1 MNKSAILTLLLNK
14 RLNTLC
20 LAMFVV
26 LPHFGEIISPSSAL
40 DIARQ
45 YVQIKAKDKQ
55 IIKRL
60 SKKVHRNA
68 LSSQAKPYYLF
79 NDAQNRGFVLV
90 AGDNALGEVLAYSNT
105 NTLDTTNINPGASY
119 MLEEYKKSFIA
130 LQKRSRHQTSPIKT
144 ASLKTKVPELLK
156 SKWNQ
161 DAPYNLQLGP
171 NQDGSYPYTG
181 CVATAVAQIMAF
193 HKWPIQGSGS
203 NAYRVTHYN
212 DRLTADFSKS
222 RYDWNN
228 MRNEYRS
235 SSNEQ
240 QKNAVAL
247 LMKDVGIATNMQYTP
262 WYSGTLTWSAKEAVS
277 QYFQYDAALLSKAT
291 EGSNFV
297 QVIHQEISNGYPVYL
312 SGFQSL
318 GKSGHA
324 WVADGYDEKGLTHMN
339 FGWGGQADGYY
350 SIDAINVENS
360 GAEFGGKSLSFS
372 KGMEALLMHP
382 HRDGKNTLP
391 TEFQNEAARLMG
403 NNGFEFRL
411 AEGQSKIQN
420 QNSPIRVTLSD
431 IINKGNAF
439 NGKIGLVVY
448 NEQQQQMSEPNYA
461 SSSIDLLE
469 SGLYTGKLPISLNV
483 KDLKDGR
490 YIIAPICQPST
501 LSTTNVFYPI
511 RNTPK
516 IVLEI
521 KEGKAHVLQ
530 EYYTG
535 AGYIW
540 DGKPVS
546 RQPLRVGSSAEL
558 YCPIRILQAA
568 YKQST
573 FKVSFINAQG
583 TEVYVAQSRPDG
595 IEMQD
600 FQTKQISLNVD
611 LPQSLSPGIYRLKAQ
626 MIWSKDALSGLDEDK
641 YFDVQETKE
650 TSTTTIEVK
659 PQLQSS
665 PLMVLGSTFE
675 DNSGTSFEAQQPIPV
690 NGIFKFSLSIKN
702 NSNTL
707 YRGSLKCY
715 FEEQATGI
723 RVPLDS
729 PFLNDITINNNQLN
743 LRTTGWLKN
752 NQLRINNDKAYHL
765 IVVQQLENGDQIE
778 VPFAP
783 GKQRTYW
790 FKNAT
795 LSAKSTSTYV
805 PQPKEFFTL
814 KLPTKS
820 AYVIASSSREVEKNE
835 LSTIQEAEAKND
847 VRAIFYRE
855 GDYII
860 SLSTGRVI
868 QWNSEERDWNQ
879 VLTFAPGG
887 QMGSQLH
894 WIQQDENIRLRG
906 LGYHDIALSTPMVA
920 ERVEVLPINI
930 AQHGFATFFTPVQG
944 RIENA
949 KAYRAVKEGEDRL
962 SLREIQGEIP
972 ANTAFIVEG
981 TPSGQAQFRISAS
994 TSDKVASFKES
1005 ENVLHGSVIVPARNN
1020 SVTFY
1025 ALSGDEKAFYRL
1037 TTWQRP
1043 FRAFYSDNTANNTL
1057 RAISFV
1063 FPQTTGVAS
1072 TLFSPVT
1079 NAPFFDLSGRRVLHP
1094 QPGQIVIQNGQK
1106 VMK

>member
-1 MNKSAILTLLLNK
+1 MNKTAILSLPLNK
-14 RLNTLC
+14 RLYTLC

-26 LPHFGEIISPSSAL
+26 LPHFAEIISPSNAL

-45 YVQIKAKDKQ
+45 YVQVKAKDKQ
-55 IIKRL
+55 MIKRL
-60 SKKVHRNA
+60 SKKAHRKTF
-68 LSSQAKPYYLF
+68 SSQATPYYLF

-105 NTLDTTNINPGASY
+105 NTLDTTSINPGARY
-119 MLEEYKKSFIA
+119 LLEEYKKSFIA
-130 LQKRSRHQTSPIKT
+130 LQKRSRQQTRLIKIT
-144 ASLKTKVPELLK
+144 SLKTKVPELLT

-161 DAPYNLQLGP
+161 DSPYNLQLGP

-228 MRNEYRS
+228 MRDEYRS
-235 SSNEQ
+235 SANEQ

-262 WYSGTLTWSAKEAVS
+262 WYSGTLTWNAKEAVS

-382 HRDGKNTLP
+382 HKDGKNTLP

-411 AEGQSKIQN
+411 AEGQAKIQD
-420 QNSPIRVTLSD
+420 QHSPIRVTLSD

-469 SGLYTGKLPISLNV
+469 SGLYTGKIPISLNV

-521 KEGKAHVLQ
+521 KDGKAHVLQ

-540 DGKPVS
+540 DGKPAS

-583 TEVYVAQSRPDG
+583 TEVYIAQSRTDG

-611 LPQSLSPGIYRLKAQ
+611 LPQSLSPGTYRLKAQ
-626 MIWSKDALSGLDEDK
+626 MIWSKDALSGLDKDK
-641 YFDVQETKE
+641 YFDVQETNE

-665 PLMVLGSTFE
+665 QLMVLGSTFE

-690 NGIFKFSLSIKN
+690 NGNFKFSLSIKN

-707 YRGSLKCY
+707 FRGNLKCY
-715 FEEQATGI
+715 FEEQATGV
-723 RVPLDS
+723 RVPLEH
-729 PFLNDITINNNQLN
+729 PFLNNITIEKKL
-743 LRTTGWLKN
+743 LSLPTSGWLKN
-752 NQLRINNDKAYHL
+752 ESLKVNNDKAYHL

-795 LSAKSTSTYV
+795 VSANSTSTYV
-805 PQPKEFFTL
+805 PQPQEFFTL
-814 KLPTKS
+814 KLATTS
-820 AYVIASSSREVEKNE
+820 AYVVAPSSREVEKSE

-847 VRAIFYRE
+847 ARAIFYRE

-879 VLTFAPGG
+879 VLTFAPEG
-887 QMGSQLH
+887 QMGSPLH
-894 WIQQDENIRLRG
+894 WIQQDGNIRPRG
-906 LGYHDIALSTPMVA
+906 LGYRDIALSTPIIA
-920 ERVEVLPINI
+920 ERVDVLPITL
-930 AQHGFATFFTPVQG
+930 APHGMASFFTPVQG
-944 RIENA
+944 
-949 KAYRAVKEGEDRL
+949 KVTDGTAYRATLDNEGQLELHKIEGD
-962 SLREIQGEIP
+962 IP
-972 ANTAFIVEG
+972 ANTAFLVENIQA
-981 TPSGQAQFRISAS
+981 TQVHFQIKKSSGLLSPFSSNDNI
-994 TSDKVASFKES
+994 
-1005 ENVLHGSVIVPARNN
+1005 LYGSVTTPPTTSSSIV
-1020 SVTFY
+1020 Y
-1025 ALSGDEKAFYRL
+1025 ALSGEEKAYHRL
-1037 TTWQRP
+1037 GAWQRP
-1043 FRAFYSDNTANNTL
+1043 FRAYIIRATALGHAPSFSIKPTGIVSPQLSTKNTWNTP
-1057 RAISFV
+1057 I
-1063 FPQTTGVAS
+1063 
-1072 TLFSPVT
+1072 
-1079 NAPFFDLSGRRVLHP
+1079 FDLTGRRISTP
-1094 QPGQIVIQNGQK
+1094 KSGQILIEGGRK
-1106 VMK
+1106 VMH